1 MSLTVLFAG
10 VQPPDAPQQLPAG
23 YWHFH
28 DHPIGDGSATIS
40 TGHECPFPQSLAS
53 SGRDWRLRIHLVT
66 KAPIQD
72 CAISVCQDCPAYS
85 GRIPRRACAASGRW
99 ARNRTRPV
107 RQIVLGEL
115 LRAINRNQ
123 EQVPIAITLTA
134 ANSLEPSRLAAA
146 HDRRVLSNV
155 NALLPLALV
164 HTEAAT
170 LDSYRAPDLVAS
182 WMSWSHGKGPVKFA
196 ARNRPAVRGITGDDF
211 PALRQYQ
218 PSLNRA
224 RIWWITR
231 EVKQHQAE
239 LYRQANSRRFT
250 KPRLQHEQRLA
261 RFLTRGRPTSP
272 KAHCGRRDSRE
283 HGQSPPHHCLL
294 TVATRA

>member
-1 MSLTVLFAG
+1 M
-10 VQPPDAPQQLPAG
+10 
-23 YWHFH
+23 
-28 DHPIGDGSATIS
+28 
-40 TGHECPFPQSLAS
+40 
-53 SGRDWRLRIHLVT
+53 SGRPPRSTLFPYTPLFRSVSSRAGSLRLTIVVSCRTSMPCFHSPSSTPKRPRSIRTQL
-66 KAPIQD
+66 IQD
-72 CAISVCQDCPAYS
+72 ATRS
-85 GRIPRRACAASGRW
+85 G
-99 ARNRTRPV
+99 AR
-107 RQIVLGEL
+107 
-115 LRAINRNQ
+115 
-123 EQVPIAITLTA
+123 
-134 ANSLEPSRLAAA
+134 S
-146 HDRRVLSNV
+146 
-155 NALLPLALV
+155 
-164 HTEAAT
+164 EAAT